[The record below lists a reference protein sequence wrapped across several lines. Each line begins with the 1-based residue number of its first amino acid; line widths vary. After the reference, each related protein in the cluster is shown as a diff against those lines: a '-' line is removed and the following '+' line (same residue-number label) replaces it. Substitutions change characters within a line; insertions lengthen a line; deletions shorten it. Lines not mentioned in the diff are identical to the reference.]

1 MPTFAAVHAQGSFP
15 KLSRVS
21 LGQARINV
29 LWLQTPKA
37 ASLLARKTS
46 EYSFASTACRTL
58 EATQLLDAGQSALQS
73 RSVAIIP
80 LISFFQQFALFFQF
94 ARPAAAGNW
103 LAIRPRAC
111 RPPHNPPRT
120 PPHLLSLS

>member
-73 RSVAIIP
+73 RSVATIH
-80 LISFFQQFALFFQF
+80 LISFFTSSLLFLIC
-94 ARPAAAGNW
+94 ATNSGRELACYPAS
-103 LAIRPRAC
+103 C
-111 RPPHNPPRT
+111 MQPP
-120 PPHLLSLS
+120 S